1 MDITAKWHS
10 CIDNLRREKTE
21 KKSIDHGKISHEQTF
36 KFFDSYLK
44 ILINMNK
51 LQTMLKANKFK
62 YISSNERCL
71 WFPVDQ
77 SIIEEER
84 KKIDTETN
92 ELIEMFRNEI
102 EVEAQIYKKL
112 SNSNEQRFKNC
123 EHVVLFLNS
132 YVDSLQLIVKEQQ
145 AEYKRYSQ
153 SALDYTIKRTKSK
166 KGDSRPTNLDNKLN
180 KSILES
186 KSIKNAMDPQ
196 NINLISSPPKI
207 QNLSSNQEQS
217 FMLENNSL
225 LNRLETWSSQLHE
238 VHKQILFLSEATS
251 MMAGHV
257 DKQAESIDNILV
269 QAEEARDNF
278 GRGNSNIQSAK
289 ATSSDFRLCTLV
301 LLIFLSFSLLF
312 LHWIN

>member
-1 MDITAKWHS
+1 
-10 CIDNLRREKTE
+10 
-21 KKSIDHGKISHEQTF
+21 
-36 KFFDSYLK
+36 
-44 ILINMNK
+44 MNK
-51 LQTMLKANKFK
+51 LQSILKANKFK

-92 ELIEMFRNEI
+92 ELIEIFKNEI
-102 EVEAQIYKKL
+102 DAESQMYKQI
-112 SNSNEQRFKNC
+112 SNSNEHRLKNC
-123 EHVVLFLNS
+123 ELVVSFLNS
-132 YVDSLQLIVKEQQ
+132 FVDSLMLLVKQQ
-145 AEYKRYSQ
+145 QTEFRRYSH
-153 SALDYTIKRTKSK
+153 SALDYTIKTTKSK
-166 KGDSRPTNLDNKLN
+166 KGDPRPTNLDNKLH
-180 KSILES
+180 KSIDTTSTTSTISSTS
-186 KSIKNAMDPQ
+186 KNSIQSHDKDS
-196 NINLISSPPKI
+196 IISPPKI
-207 QNLSSNQEQS
+207 QNLSPNQEQS
-217 FMLENNSL
+217 YMLENKTL

-238 VHKQILFLSEATS
+238 VHKQIIFLSEATS

-257 DKQAESIDNILV
+257 EKQAESIDNILI